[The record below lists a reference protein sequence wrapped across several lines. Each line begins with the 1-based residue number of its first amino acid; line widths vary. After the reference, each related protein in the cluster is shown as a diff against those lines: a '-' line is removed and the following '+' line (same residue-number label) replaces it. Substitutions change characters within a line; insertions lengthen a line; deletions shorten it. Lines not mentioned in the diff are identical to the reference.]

1 MENNTS
7 TTSLARWLSTSKTL
21 YLKDVEKGKGDEWT
35 VVMGNE
41 SGGERSALAYPSSE
55 SMSQIMIRSRLCRL
69 FDSICLDRESDQRK
83 ANNTINSD
91 QKARFRTAP

>member
-1 MENNTS
+1 MENSTS
-7 TTSLARWLSTSKTL
+7 TTSLARWLSASKTL

-41 SGGERSALAYPSSE
+41 SGGERSALTYPSSE
-55 SMSQIMIRSRLCRL
+55 SISQIMIRSRLCRL

>member
-1 MENNTS
+1 MENSTS
-7 TTSLARWLSTSKTL
+7 TTSLARWLSASKTL

-41 SGGERSALAYPSSE
+41 SGGERSVLTYFSSK
-55 SMSQIMIRSRLCRL
+55 SISQIMVRSRLCRL